1 MLEEKEEVES
11 KDLVERTLDNS
22 GGQNLGKYTIS
33 TIFESVGAVRG
44 RFFVVK
50 LDCIDYSQDQPS
62 MYAIWTN
69 IFEDDTLSN
78 RLATGRD
85 TFTTLTDALSAFE
98 KLVDKYHLQLQ
109 RKK

>member
-1 MLEEKEEVES
+1 MLEEQEES
-11 KDLVERTLDNS
+11 KDLVERTLENTM
-22 GGQNLGKYTIS
+22 GETLGKYKIS
-33 TIFESVGAVRG
+33 TIFESNGAVRG

-69 IFEDDTLSN
+69 IFEDDTLNN
-78 RLATGRD
+78 RLASGRD

>member
-1 MLEEKEEVES
+1 MSEEKEP
-11 KDLVERTLDNS
+11 KDLIERTLD
-22 GGQNLGKYTIS
+22 GTVGQTLGKYTIS
-33 TIFESVGAVRG
+33 TIFESNGSVRG

-50 LDCIDYSQDQPS
+50 LDCIDYSKDQPS

-69 IFEDDTLSN
+69 IFEDDTLKN

-98 KLVDKYHLQLQ
+98 KLVDKYHLQLL

>member
-1 MLEEKEEVES
+1 MQEENEES
-11 KDLVERTLDNS
+11 KDLVERTLDSNT
-22 GGQNLGKYTIS
+22 GQSLGKYTIS
-33 TIFESVGAVRG
+33 TIFESVGTVRG

-50 LDCIDYSQDQPS
+50 LDSIDYSQDQPS

-69 IFEDDTLSN
+69 IFEDESLTN

>member
-1 MLEEKEEVES
+1 MLEEKES
-11 KDLVERTLDNS
+11 KDIVERTFDDSL
-22 GGQNLGKYTIS
+22 GQTLGKYTIS
-33 TIFESVGAVRG
+33 TIFESVGSVRG

-50 LDCIDYSQDQPS
+50 LDCIDYSKDQPS
-62 MYAIWTN
+62 MYAIWTS
-69 IFEDDTLSN
+69 IFEDNTLTN

-98 KLVDKYHLQLQ
+98 KLVDKYQLQLQ